1 MSFDCLVI
9 CMQVRLGTERGSVVV
24 KWAVM
29 TLYSLLFAI
38 GLSRALPLSCIVSQY
53 FNDEMY
59 SSSIFSPAPYLL

>member
-29 TLYSLLFAI
+29 ILYSLLFAI
-38 GLSRALPLSCIVSQY
+38 GLSRALPLSGIVSQY

-59 SSSIFSPAPYLL
+59 SSSIFSPAPYSL